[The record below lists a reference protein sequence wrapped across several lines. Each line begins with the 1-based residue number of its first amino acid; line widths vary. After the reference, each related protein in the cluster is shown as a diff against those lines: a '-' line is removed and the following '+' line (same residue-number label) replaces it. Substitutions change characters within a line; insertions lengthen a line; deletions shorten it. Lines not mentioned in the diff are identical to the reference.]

1 MERFLIEVDLYYFF
15 YYFYHLFKTMKF
27 LLLLLFPFLVFS
39 QVDYPTD
46 FISPLPIAL
55 DVSGSFGELRS
66 NHFHSGIDLK
76 TNGKEGLDVFA
87 VADGYISRIKISAF
101 GYGKA
106 IYITH
111 PNGFTTVYGHLQKA
125 NGVIETYIKQ
135 KQYTQKSF
143 EVEMFPMPS
152 ELPVKKGD
160 IIAFSG
166 NSGGS
171 GAPHLHFEFRDT
183 KSEKIINPLYFGFN
197 KLANDTR
204 KPEIQGVM
212 AYPIDSTLVNKS
224 KNPIAVSF
232 NKTADGNYLA
242 SKVIANGKIGFG
254 INAFDYCTNLYNKN
268 GLFKVKAYLNGV
280 SYYEYELQSFAF
292 DESRFVNSLIDYERF
307 GKLRQRVQ
315 KLFQEIPFPL
325 SIVKAN
331 KTNGI
336 INVQPN
342 VTYTYRI
349 ELYDFHGNKVQ
360 LTIPVEYGNQE
371 TVFKKEIKK
380 TKYFLKS
387 KNEYNY
393 TKENVSVFIP
403 ENTFYEDFYMDFDVK
418 DGVLNLHDETVPGY
432 KNMTITFS
440 DVQGLTEEQLSK
452 TFIAGVDGFK
462 LDYNKTYR
470 KGNTF
475 KLYTRN
481 LGKYK
486 LSQDN
491 DAPRIY
497 NVNFVEGKN
506 LKNQSVISVYIAD
519 NMSGIDT
526 YNGYLNGEWIL
537 MEYDYKT
544 KKLIHRLDDKKY
556 KEGRNDL
563 KIIVT
568 DDMQNSTTFES
579 FFFMNN

>member
-1 MERFLIEVDLYYFF
+1 MRFF
-15 YYFYHLFKTMKF
+15 LF
-27 LLLLLFPFLVFS
+27 LLFPFTLWS
-39 QVDYPTD
+39 QVEYPTD
-46 FISPLPIAL
+46 FISPLPITL

-66 NHFHSGIDLK
+66 NHFHSGLDLK
-76 TNGKEGLDVFA
+76 TNGKEGLDVYA
-87 VADGYISRIKISAF
+87 VADGYVSRIKISAY

-135 KQYTQKSF
+135 KQYAQKSF
-143 EVEMFPMPS
+143 EVEMFPMPN
-152 ELPVKKGD
+152 ELPVKKGEV
-160 IIAFSG
+160 IALSG

-212 AYPIDSTLVNKS
+212 VYPIDSTLVNKS
-224 KNPIAVSF
+224 ENPIAVSF
-232 NKTADGNYLA
+232 NKISDGNYLA
-242 SKVIANGKIGFG
+242 AKVVANGKIGFG
-254 INAFDYCTNLYNKN
+254 INAYDYCTNPYNKN

-280 SYYEYELQSFAF
+280 SYYEYELDSFAF
-292 DESRFVNSLIDYERF
+292 NESRFVNSLIDYERY

-315 KLFQEIPFPL
+315 KLFQQIPFPL

-331 KTNGI
+331 KTNGV

-342 VTYTYRI
+342 ATYTYRV

-360 LTIPVEYGNQE
+360 LTIPVEYGVQE
-371 TVFKKEIKK
+371 AVFKNKDQK

-393 TKENVSVFIP
+393 VKDNVSVFVP
-403 ENTFYEDFYMDFDVK
+403 ENTFYEDFYIDFDVNE
-418 DGVLNLHDETVPGY
+418 GVLKLHDESVPGY

-440 DVQGLTEEQLSK
+440 DVQGLTEEQLTK
-452 TFIAGVDGFK
+452 TFIASIDGLK
-462 LDYNKTYR
+462 LKYNKTSR

-486 LSQDN
+486 LTQDY
-491 DAPRIY
+491 DPPRIY

-506 LKNQSVISVYIAD
+506 LKNQSAISVYISD
-519 NMSGIDT
+519 KMSGIDT

-544 KKLIHRLDDKKY
+544 KKLIHRLDDNKY
-556 KEGRNDL
+556 NEGRNDL